1 MPTYFSMGLVF
12 RRKDLSPTFVADFHG
27 DLARD
32 GLLVLDEALL
42 FLQVAWFT
50 QILSG
55 HPRFLH
61 LYAIMER
68 I

>member
-32 GLLVLDEALL
+32 GLLVLDETLL
-42 FLQVAWFT
+42 SA
-50 QILSG
+50 
-55 HPRFLH
+55 P
-61 LYAIMER
+61 
-68 I
+68 